1 MESNLNNNK
10 KKTGNIEIGL
20 MVVSVAILALFIIL
34 MVAKPD
40 ATLNAIDGF
49 FWKMISVLGPFF
61 EVFGAATF
69 IIAIYLGV
77 GKYGKVR
84 LGDCKPEYSTYSYI
98 AMMLL
103 ASLASAALYWSFTE
117 WASYYEAPGLGMEP
131 HSTEATESALG
142 YQFFHW
148 GFSMQ
153 AMYTVLGVAIAYGV
167 YVRKVKSF
175 QTSAV
180 CCAMMGEKIG
190 DSTKT
195 VVGKVIDFCVIFG
208 ILGGLSSSLG
218 LAVPLAAGGL
228 NKLFGMEATAIV
240 QIGVIVVIAIVYII
254 MAIVGMDRGMK
265 VVSNLAT
272 YICIAFLL
280 YVLFAGPTTFILK
293 NIVNTF
299 GHMIEKYPR
308 MMLFTDPIE
317 NTGFAEGWTIY
328 FIAFYLNY
336 LAMMGIF
343 VAKVSKGRTIRE
355 VAAATIL
362 GITTGS
368 IFLFGING
376 SFSIKAFLDGD
387 VDVVGLVNSG
397 VGDSAIYQIM
407 DVLPLGGTL
416 LPVVILILIVC
427 FVAPSMDS
435 ASLALAETVTKSGT
449 PKMAVRIFWCV
460 LLAVIPMCIILSGAG
475 FTPIKYLAIII
486 SVPFLVIMVGVEIG
500 LFKWLKHDTRSGLIA
515 KNIALQ
521 EQEKQQEYAEHKNA
535 AEHADVTAAE

>member
-1 MESNLNNNK
+1 MENNINNSK
-10 KKTGNIEIGL
+10 KKNGNIEVGL
-20 MVVSVAILALFIIL
+20 IVVSVALLALFIVL
-34 MVAKPD
+34 MVVKPD

-49 FWKMISVLGPFF
+49 FWKMISALGPFF
-61 EVFGAATF
+61 EIFAFATF

-117 WASYYEAPGLGMEP
+117 WAFYYEAPGLGMEP
-131 HSTEATESALG
+131 HSTEALESSLG
-142 YQFFHW
+142 YQFYHW

-153 AMYTVLGVAIAYGV
+153 AMYTMLGVAIAYGV
-167 YVRKVKSF
+167 YVKKVKSF

-180 CCAMMGEKIG
+180 CCAMMGERIG

-195 VVGKVIDFCVIFG
+195 VIGKIIDFCVIFG

-228 NKLFGMEATAIV
+228 NKLFGMETTAMV

-254 MAIVGMDRGMK
+254 MSIVGIDRGMK
-265 VVSNLAT
+265 FVSNLAT

-280 YVLFAGPTTFILK
+280 YVLFTGPTTFILK

-299 GHMIEKYPR
+299 GHMLEKYPR
-308 MMLFTDPIE
+308 MLLFTDPVE
-317 NTGFAEGWTIY
+317 NTGFAESWTIY

-355 VAAATIL
+355 VAVATIL
-362 GITTGS
+362 GITAGS

-376 SFSIKAFLDGD
+376 SFSIKSFIDGD

-397 VGDSAIYQIM
+397 VGDSAIYEIM
-407 DVLPLGGTL
+407 SVLPLGSTL
-416 LPVVILILIVC
+416 LPAVILILIVC

-435 ASLALAETVTKSGT
+435 ASLALAETVTKGGT

-500 LFKWLKHDTRSGLIA
+500 LFKWLKQDTRSGLIA

-521 EQEKQQEYAEHKNA
+521 EQEKEEEYAKHKKADENA
-535 AEHADVTAAE
+535 TVTE